1 VTGAQVP
8 EGTTEARRGPHLRAG
23 LYTWLL
29 AGVVVALLGTLL
41 LVKVVGNGSSL
52 PTVTS
57 LAPASP
63 IERAEVTGIPATV
76 FNEVGVDSPVVPV
89 VPPVLLASSS
99 PRDSGARHG
108 TTVVSVL
115 FIGTE
120 YCSFCAAERWPL
132 IAALSRFGTFG
143 TLYDVES
150 SSIDY
155 APDTPSFSFD
165 GTTYSSK
172 YVSFRAYEVKS
183 DVLGAHGYLP
193 LMKLPNWA
201 RSVMVRYDRT
211 MRYPF
216 VDVAG
221 EAVVLQAN
229 LSPETFAGTSRQQV
243 AGGLVDPTDPVTQ
256 GIVASANYLTAT
268 ICRADGE
275 VPSSVCLSAGVAVAD
290 VALGLP
296 T

>member
-1 VTGAQVP
+1 VTGAQEPGAAP
-8 EGTTEARRGPHLRAG
+8 EVRRGLHIRAG

-41 LVKVVGNGSSL
+41 LVKVVGGGSSL

-57 LAPASP
+57 LAKASA
-63 IERAEVTGIPATV
+63 IERAEVTGIPASV

-89 VPPVLLASSS
+89 VPPVLLASSTA
-99 PRDSGARHG
+99 RDSDVERGSHA
-108 TTVVSVL
+108 VSVL
-115 FIGTE
+115 FVGTE

-132 IAALSRFGTFG
+132 IAALSRFGKFG
-143 TLYDVES
+143 ALYDVES

-155 APDTPSFSFD
+155 APDTPTFSFD

-183 DVLGAHGYLP
+183 DVLGPGGYLP
-193 LMKLPNWA
+193 LMKLPRSA
-201 RSVMVRYDRT
+201 RAVMVHYDRT
-211 MRYPF
+211 ARYPF
-216 VDVAG
+216 VDIAG
-221 EAVVLQAN
+221 GALVLQAN
-229 LSPETFAGTSRQQV
+229 LSPETFVGTSRQQV
-243 AGGLVDPTDPVTQ
+243 AGGLIDPTDPVTQ

-268 ICRADGE
+268 ICHADGE
-275 VPSSVCLSAGVAVAD
+275 APASVCLSAGVAAAD
-290 VALGLP
+290 LALGLP